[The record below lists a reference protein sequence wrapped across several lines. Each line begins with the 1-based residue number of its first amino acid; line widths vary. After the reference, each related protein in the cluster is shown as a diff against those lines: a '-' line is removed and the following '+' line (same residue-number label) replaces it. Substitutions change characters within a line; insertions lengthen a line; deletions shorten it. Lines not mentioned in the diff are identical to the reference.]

1 MRVIYINKFMFNFN
15 PFKFDRVNILIVL
28 VFLSSCQQVSHYSKL
43 IKTNEWNSTIVSGHG
58 FNHLLVD
65 NLKPTAEFIHI
76 YIEGDG
82 KPLNYLGDPSIDP
95 TPEFPLTLALMSRD
109 KAHSFYIGRPCYFQ
123 VYSADCNQD
132 LWTEG
137 RYSEP
142 VVNSLSKV
150 VSDLS
155 SESNR
160 SVVLIG
166 FSGGGALAALIANRN
181 SDVSILITIN
191 GNLDL
196 LEWTKYHGT
205 IPLTNS
211 LNPISEQSEINNRIR
226 KIFLVGEKDAVV
238 PRKISQHYVNKHG
251 GELVEYADFSHVCCW
266 LDIWSDIFT
275 DLQIP

>member
-1 MRVIYINKFMFNFN
+1 MFNFN
-15 PFKFDRVNILIVL
+15 NFKFGSVNILIVL

-43 IKTNEWNSTIVSGHG
+43 IKANKWNSAIVSGQG

-65 NLKPTAEFIHI
+65 NLKPTTEFIHI

-82 KPLNYLGDPSIDP
+82 RPLNSLGDPSVDP
-95 TPEFPLTLALMSRD
+95 TPEFPLALALMSRD
-109 KAHSFYIGRPCYFQ
+109 KARSFYIGRPCYFE
-123 VYSADCNQD
+123 VYSSECNQN

-150 VSDLS
+150 VSNLS
-155 SESNR
+155 SESKR
-160 SVVLIG
+160 SVILIG

-181 SDVSILITIN
+181 SDVSILMAIN

-205 IPLTNS
+205 IPLANS
-211 LNPISEQSEINNRIR
+211 LNPISEQNEVNNLVR

-238 PRKISQHYVNKHG
+238 PHEISQHYVNQHG
-251 GELVEYADFSHVCCW
+251 GELIEYADFSHACCW
-266 LDIWSDIFT
+266 LDVWGDIFT